1 MYFRITKCCGL
12 VAKCNSQYLQPTGR
26 KIVISWIETALRARR
41 KLLVEDGSQW
51 PMGNYL
57 NARMRG
63 RGTGPTI
70 ASWFSPGKAPQEQF
84 LVVAVN
90 YVPNQ
95 SQCHVRLPLADRAG
109 EKWRLQDDSAQ
120 PASSGTATICK
131 VRGGFWTWLPGRL
144 RVSHCEA

>member
-1 MYFRITKCCGL
+1 
-12 VAKCNSQYLQPTGR
+12 
-26 KIVISWIETALRARR
+26 
-41 KLLVEDGSQW
+41 
-51 PMGNYL
+51 MGNYL

-109 EKWRLQDDSAQ
+109 EKWRLQDELR
-120 PASSGTATICK
+120 PASFERNGDDLQGKGRFLDLAPWQASGFA
-131 VRGGFWTWLPGRL
+131 L
-144 RVSHCEA
+144 